1 MTSLIELLVL
11 MGCLLAIVAWI
22 QVLASRTG
30 MPEATLLSLV
40 GIALGASYVA
50 LDSVAP
56 DFAHYFVAPLVDPSW
71 PAEAYIWVFLPPL
84 LFQVALTVD
93 IRAMLQDAAP
103 ILLLAVVAVFVATGF
118 IGLTLSWFSG
128 RGILICLLIGAV
140 VATTDPSAVVGMFR
154 EVGAPGRLIR
164 LVEGESLLNDA
175 AAIALVGVLTAML
188 TGAHT
193 AEASWSGGLRSL
205 AYAFGGGVLLGVAIG
220 RLVAFLLTLMDNHA
234 MAETALTLAVP
245 YPLFMLGNQIFDVSG
260 VVAVVCA
267 ALVINGLGTTRL
279 ARENWR
285 HLERVWAQ
293 VAMVAGAIVFLLAAV
308 RVPRML
314 HGADF
319 GDGLFIL
326 AAVAAALAARLA
338 VLFLMLPMLSR
349 LQLAEPISADYRLAI
364 GWGGLRGAVTLVL
377 AMGIAENPSL
387 PLETR
392 HFIAIVATG
401 FVLFSLLVNGST
413 LRWVVRAL
421 ALDKL
426 TPQEQTLQQQAIEL
440 STQEVEQTLRAMA
453 TTFRIP
459 AAVTDEVSAAYRL
472 EMALGTATL
481 DIDTALPER
490 ERFLVGLLA
499 LSMREEELIP
509 DYGSG
514 IVSVRNLDLMKHN
527 AGLMIDA
534 SRREGRIGYNRAAKR
549 ILRPGPRYA
558 VGLWLHRHLHWS
570 RPLASALAD
579 RYELLICRRAVL
591 ERLRSYN
598 FARLEPLLGERIA
611 EILDGVLVSRIEYLD
626 EALAADRLQFGPF
639 TQAMERRLLML
650 FALRKGRKS
659 LEAMVA
665 EQVISKEVFNWID
678 QELSL
683 AWRRALKRPVLREPG
698 KAPAPNAP
706 STATAPTSAP
716 MSASAESR
724 K

>member
-245 YPLFMLGNQIFDVSG
+245 YPLFMLGNQIFDAVSYTH
-260 VVAVVCA
+260 
-267 ALVINGLGTTRL
+267 LTLPTN
-279 ARENWR
+279 RE
-285 HLERVWAQ
+285 V
-293 VAMVAGAIVFLLAAV
+293 
-308 RVPRML
+308 
-314 HGADF
+314 
-319 GDGLFIL
+319 
-326 AAVAAALAARLA
+326 
-338 VLFLMLPMLSR
+338 
-349 LQLAEPISADYRLAI
+349 
-364 GWGGLRGAVTLVL
+364 
-377 AMGIAENPSL
+377 
-387 PLETR
+387 
-392 HFIAIVATG
+392 
-401 FVLFSLLVNGST
+401 
-413 LRWVVRAL
+413 
-421 ALDKL
+421 
-426 TPQEQTLQQQAIEL
+426 
-440 STQEVEQTLRAMA
+440 
-453 TTFRIP
+453 
-459 AAVTDEVSAAYRL
+459 
-472 EMALGTATL
+472 
-481 DIDTALPER
+481 
-490 ERFLVGLLA
+490 
-499 LSMREEELIP
+499 
-509 DYGSG
+509 
-514 IVSVRNLDLMKHN
+514 
-527 AGLMIDA
+527 
-534 SRREGRIGYNRAAKR
+534 
-549 ILRPGPRYA
+549 
-558 VGLWLHRHLHWS
+558 
-570 RPLASALAD
+570 
-579 RYELLICRRAVL
+579 
-591 ERLRSYN
+591 
-598 FARLEPLLGERIA
+598 
-611 EILDGVLVSRIEYLD
+611 
-626 EALAADRLQFGPF
+626 
-639 TQAMERRLLML
+639 
-650 FALRKGRKS
+650 
-659 LEAMVA
+659 
-665 EQVISKEVFNWID
+665 
-678 QELSL
+678 
-683 AWRRALKRPVLREPG
+683 
-698 KAPAPNAP
+698 
-706 STATAPTSAP
+706 
-716 MSASAESR
+716 
-724 K
+724 